1 MHWVL
6 AESPALD
13 EPLDVVDV
21 VDAALQLAPL
31 TEVVDPDQQCLL
43 VPLGSDSIGNN

>member
-1 MHWVL
+1 MHGVL

-13 EPLDVVDV
+13 ETLDVVDV

-31 TEVVDPDQQCLL
+31 TKVVDPDQEGLL
-43 VPLGSDSIGNN
+43 VPLDGK

>member
-13 EPLDVVDV
+13 EALDVVDV

-31 TEVVDPDQQCLL
+31 PEVVDPDQQGLL
-43 VPLGSDSIGNN
+43 VPLDGTDLF